1 MGRLHLYASLCASVL
16 LVPLCARAET
26 PPDVPELPGSSEAA
40 SAALLAAPPAPTPAN
55 PQPVRDVINVQV
67 GTRLALRLQNPA
79 EGQRDE
85 INDAGSDGEAEVVLW
100 GNVHPF
106 LKWQLGVIGRYGE
119 PSTDGADL
127 LDLVGK
133 IELAGPLNLWIGRM
147 PMPSDRTSLSTD
159 WSIATWTLPGSYSF
173 YAKIS
178 SSGPRFPPG
187 PRYGKDGRGD
197 GATLWGQVGGGTFKY
212 YVGAFGLGEPSAS
225 PLYSARLSFSLLN
238 PEPGFRTSST
248 YYGTKDVL
256 AFGVG
261 VQHRTGDSR
270 QPTLSSFR
278 SIGDLFAPS
287 SFNALTGDLLF
298 EKGSAAA
305 GVLNVE
311 GGFTKLWGDGELA
324 SYQAFGLISYLLPI
338 DVGIGRFQPLVRLQ
352 RAGKGKAIDAGDFTG
367 ADAQLGYIIDGL
379 HARLLGTYQYS
390 KLQGQTEN
398 AILIGLQLLS
408 HAR

>member
-1 MGRLHLYASLCASVL
+1 
-16 LVPLCARAET
+16 
-26 PPDVPELPGSSEAA
+26 LP
-40 SAALLAAPPAPTPAN
+40 AAPPAPTLASSPPA
-55 PQPVRDVINVQV
+55 REVINVQV

-79 EGQRDE
+79 LGQRDE
-85 INDAGSDGEAEVVLW
+85 INDAGSEGEAEVVLW
-100 GNVHPF
+100 GTVHPF
-106 LKWQLGVIGRYGE
+106 LKWQLGLIGRYGE
-119 PSTDGADL
+119 PSAADSADL
-127 LDLVGK
+127 LDMVGK

-159 WSIATWTLPGSYSF
+159 WSMATWTLPGSYSF
-173 YAKIS
+173 YAPIS
-178 SSGPRFPPG
+178 SSGPRFSPG

-212 YVGAFGLGEPSAS
+212 YLGAFGLDEPSTS
-225 PLYSARLSFSLLN
+225 PLYTARLSLSLLN

-248 YYGTKDVL
+248 YYGTKDLL

-270 QPTLSSFR
+270 QPTTMTAFR
-278 SIGDLFAPS
+278 SIGDLFS
-287 SFNALTGDLLF
+287 STNFNALTGDLLF

-311 GGFTKLWGDGELA
+311 GGFTKLWGNGELA
-324 SYQAFGLISYLLPI
+324 SYQAFGLVSYLLPI

-352 RAGKGKAIDAGDFTG
+352 RAGKGKATDAGDFTG
-367 ADAQLGYIIDGL
+367 TDAQLGYIIDGL

-390 KLQGQTEN
+390 KVQGQTEN